1 MLCHMPYARRPPAPR
16 NESLSNMSNTNLL
29 DAPLTAKN
37 NKQNRKRKPNQ
48 TERLHALLSER
59 ILILDGAMGT
69 MIQDHNFTEEDYRG
83 TRFAD
88 WGQDVKGNNDLLSL
102 TEPDVILQIHE
113 DFFNAGADIVETNTF
128 SSTSIAQ
135 ADYGMEE
142 LVYELNFKSAQL
154 AREAADKLTAQ
165 QPDKPRFVA
174 GAVGPTNRT
183 ASISPDVNDPGYRN
197 VTYNELVDSY
207 TEALHGLV
215 DGGVDTILI
224 ETVFDTLNAKAAI
237 YAVLKFFDDEQ
248 IKLPVMLSGTIT
260 DASGRTLSGQTPE
273 AFWNSVSH
281 ANPLSVGFNCALG
294 AEALRPHIQAVS
306 NLANTHISVYPNA
319 GLPNAFGGYDDSPE
333 YMAVQLREFAE
344 SGFVNIVGGCC
355 GTTPS
360 HIKDIADTLDGA
372 QPRVIPDAAPQSAL
386 SGLEPLTLNDVT
398 GFVNVGERTNV
409 SGSAKFARLIRDGEY
424 GQALD
429 IAREQVANG
438 AQIVDVNMDDA
449 MLDAEKTMATFLR
462 LIASEPDICRVP
474 IMIDSSKWSVIQ
486 AGLQSVQ
493 GKGVVNSI
501 SLKEGIEPFKKQARE
516 ILRYGAAVV
525 VMAFDEKGQADTYER
540 MVEICT
546 ESYRVLTQEVGFKP
560 QDIIFDAN
568 IFPVATGIDEH
579 RNFSKDFIA
588 AVSEIKRTL
597 PHALTSGGLSNMSFS
612 FRGNNPV
619 REAMHS
625 VFLYHAVNAG
635 LNMSIVNAGQ
645 LTVYADI
652 PEDLKNRIE
661 DVIFNK
667 REDST
672 ERLLEVASD
681 VVGEKRESK
690 EDLTWREGT
699 VEARLA
705 HALVKGINDY
715 VVEDTEEARQSSTR
729 PIEVI
734 EGPLM
739 DAMNIVG
746 DLFGSGQMFLP
757 QVVKSARVMKQAVA
771 HLTPFIE
778 LEKEGSG
785 TKSSKGKIVMATVKG
800 DVHDIGKNIVGVV
813 LQCNNFEVVDLGVMV
828 PYGKILETAKAENA
842 DMIGL
847 SGLITPSLEE
857 MCTVALEMERKGFD
871 IPLLIGGA
879 TTSKIHTAVKVAPG
893 YSQPVIHV
901 NDASRAVGVASN
913 LLSDTRRDEY
923 LANVADEQRAAREHH
938 ARSQE
943 SKNLPSIAEV
953 RAAKLEIDW
962 SDYKPITPKFLGRKS
977 FDDYDLAELA
987 THIDWTPFFRTWELV
1002 GVYPAILDDDVVGEA
1017 ARGLFE
1023 DAKVMLDKI
1032 ISEKWLTARAV
1043 IGFFPAN
1050 AVGDDVELNM
1060 EWDGSNEPKAF
1071 HFLRQQMA
1079 KREGRSN
1086 MCLADFVA
1094 PEATGLTD
1102 YIGGFAVTTGIG
1114 IDKKVA
1120 EFKAANDDYSE
1131 ILLKALA
1138 DRLAEAFAERMH
1150 ERVRKEFWGYAKD
1163 EKLDNADLIRESYQG
1178 IRPAP
1183 GYPACPDHGEKTAL
1197 FDLLNAE
1204 QNAGII
1210 LTEGYAMLP
1219 TAAVSGFYF
1228 AHPKAKYF
1236 GLGKIGRDQVEDYA
1250 ERIGE
1255 SREATERRL
1264 APNLAYNRT

>member
-1 MLCHMPYARRPPAPR
+1 MSNQNIFKNSLNTDNKKIDCQRRP
-16 NESLSNMSNTNLL
+16 
-29 DAPLTAKN
+29 D
-37 NKQNRKRKPNQ
+37 Q
-48 TERLHALLSER
+48 TEKICALLSQR

-69 MIQDHNFTEEDYRG
+69 MIQDHNFNEEDFRG
-83 TRFAD
+83 ERFRD
-88 WGQDVKGNNDLLSL
+88 WSQDLKGNNDLLSL
-102 TEPDVILQIHE
+102 TQPDVIRQIHE
-113 DFFNAGADIVETNTF
+113 DFFNNGADIVETNTF

-135 ADYGMEE
+135 KDYGMEE
-142 LVYELNFKSAQL
+142 FVYEMNFKSAVL
-154 AREAADKLTAQ
+154 AREAANKFNTEETK
-165 QPDKPRFVA
+165 KPRFVA
-174 GAVGPTNRT
+174 GAIGPTNRT

-197 VTYNELVDSY
+197 VTYKELVESY
-207 TEALHGLV
+207 TGALHGLV
-215 DGGVDTILI
+215 DGGVDIILI

-273 AFWNSVSH
+273 AFWNSISH

-306 NLANTHISVYPNA
+306 KIADTHISVYPNA
-319 GLPNAFGGYDDSPE
+319 GLPNAFGGYDDTPE
-333 YMAVQLREFAE
+333 YIASQLREFAK
-344 SGFVNIVGGCC
+344 SGFINIVGGCC

-360 HIKDIADTLDGA
+360 HIKAIADALSDELPRIIPETLTLC
-372 QPRVIPDAAPQSAL
+372 AL

-398 GFVNVGERTNV
+398 GFINVGERTNV
-409 SGSAKFARLIRDGEY
+409 AGSTKFARLIHEDKY
-424 GQALD
+424 DQALGV
-429 IAREQVANG
+429 ALEQVANG
-438 AQIVDVNMDDA
+438 AQIIDVNMDDA
-449 MLDAEKTMATFLR
+449 MLDAEKAMAIFLR

-474 IMIDSSKWSVIQ
+474 IMIDSSKWSVIE
-486 AGLQSVQ
+486 AGLQSIQ
-493 GKGVVNSI
+493 GKCIVNSI
-501 SLKEGIEPFKKQARE
+501 SLKEGKLPFKKQARE
-516 ILRYGAAVV
+516 ILRYGAAIV

-540 MVEICT
+540 MIEICT
-546 ESYRVLTQEVGFKP
+546 ESYHILTEEVGIKP

-579 RNFSKDFIA
+579 RNFSKDFIT
-588 AVSEIKRTL
+588 AVTKIKSTL
-597 PHALTSGGLSNMSFS
+597 KHSLTSGGLSNMSFS

-635 LNMSIVNAGQ
+635 LNMAIVNAGQ

-652 PEDLKNRIE
+652 PQNLKNRIE

-672 ERLLEVASD
+672 ERLLEIASD
-681 VVGEKRESK
+681 VIGEKRESI
-690 EDLTWREGT
+690 EDLTWRKKPI
-699 VEARLA
+699 EARLA
-705 HALVKGINDY
+705 HALIKGINDY
-715 VVEDTEEARQSSTR
+715 VVQDAEEARLKSSR

-739 DAMNIVG
+739 DGMNIVG

-778 LEKEGSG
+778 LEKESSG
-785 TKSSKGKIVMATVKG
+785 VSSNKGKIIMATVKG

-813 LQCNNFEVVDLGVMV
+813 LQCNNFEVIDLGVMV
-828 PYGKILETAKAENA
+828 PYSKILETAKEENA

-857 MCTVALEMERKGFD
+857 MCTVALEMERSCLN

-879 TTSKIHTAVKVAPG
+879 TTSKIHTAVKIAPG
-893 YSQPVIHV
+893 YSHPVIHV
-901 NDASRAVGVASN
+901 NDASRAVGVAIN
-913 LLSDTRRDEY
+913 LLSDTHRNKY
-923 LANVADEQRAAREHH
+923 LASVNKAQEETRELYFRNQK
-938 ARSQE
+938 A
-943 SKNLPSIAEV
+943 KKLPSLIEV
-953 RAAKLEIDW
+953 RNAKLNIDW
-962 SDYKPITPKFLGRKS
+962 SNYQPPPPKFLGLKS
-977 FDDYDLAELA
+977 FDDYDLSELVNR
-987 THIDWTPFFRTWELV
+987 IDWTPFFRTWELA
-1002 GVYPAILDDDVVGEA
+1002 GVYPAILKDPIIGKSACE
-1017 ARGLFE
+1017 LLE
-1023 DAKVMLDKI
+1023 DAKAMLEKI
-1032 ISEKWLTARAV
+1032 ISEKWLKARAV

-1050 AVGDDVELNM
+1050 SIGDDVLLNI
-1060 EWDGSNEPKAF
+1060 DSDSKNKPKAF

-1079 KREGRSN
+1079 KREGKAN
-1086 MCLADFVA
+1086 MCLADFIA
-1094 PEATGLTD
+1094 PKDSGLKD

-1114 IDKKVA
+1114 IDDKVKI
-1120 EFKAANDDYSE
+1120 FKAANDDYSE
-1131 ILLKALA
+1131 IMLKALA

-1150 ERVRKEFWGYAKD
+1150 ERVRKEFWGYAPTED
-1163 EKLDNADLIRESYQG
+1163 LEINDLIRESYQG

-1197 FDLLNAE
+1197 FNLLNAE
-1204 QNAGII
+1204 QNSGII

-1219 TAAVSGFYF
+1219 TAAVSGYYF
-1228 AHPKAKYF
+1228 SHPNAKYF
-1236 GLGKIGRDQVEDYA
+1236 GLGKIGRDQVKNYA

-1255 SREATERRL
+1255 NLKATERRL
-1264 APNLAYNRT
+1264 APNLAYTRS

>member
-1 MLCHMPYARRPPAPR
+1 
-16 NESLSNMSNTNLL
+16 
-29 DAPLTAKN
+29 
-37 NKQNRKRKPNQ
+37 
-48 TERLHALLSER
+48 
-59 ILILDGAMGT
+59 
-69 MIQDHNFTEEDYRG
+69 
-83 TRFAD
+83 
-88 WGQDVKGNNDLLSL
+88 
-102 TEPDVILQIHE
+102 
-113 DFFNAGADIVETNTF
+113 
-128 SSTSIAQ
+128 
-135 ADYGMEE
+135 
-142 LVYELNFKSAQL
+142 
-154 AREAADKLTAQ
+154 
-165 QPDKPRFVA
+165 
-174 GAVGPTNRT
+174 
-183 ASISPDVNDPGYRN
+183 
-197 VTYNELVDSY
+197 
-207 TEALHGLV
+207 
-215 DGGVDTILI
+215 
-224 ETVFDTLNAKAAI
+224 
-237 YAVLKFFDDEQ
+237 
-248 IKLPVMLSGTIT
+248 
-260 DASGRTLSGQTPE
+260 
-273 AFWNSVSH
+273 
-281 ANPLSVGFNCALG
+281 
-294 AEALRPHIQAVS
+294 
-306 NLANTHISVYPNA
+306 
-319 GLPNAFGGYDDSPE
+319 
-333 YMAVQLREFAE
+333 
-344 SGFVNIVGGCC
+344 
-355 GTTPS
+355 
-360 HIKDIADTLDGA
+360 
-372 QPRVIPDAAPQSAL
+372 
-386 SGLEPLTLNDVT
+386 
-398 GFVNVGERTNV
+398 
-409 SGSAKFARLIRDGEY
+409 
-424 GQALD
+424 
-429 IAREQVANG
+429 
-438 AQIVDVNMDDA
+438 
-449 MLDAEKTMATFLR
+449 
-462 LIASEPDICRVP
+462 
-474 IMIDSSKWSVIQ
+474 
-486 AGLQSVQ
+486 
-493 GKGVVNSI
+493 
-501 SLKEGIEPFKKQARE
+501 
-516 ILRYGAAVV
+516 
-525 VMAFDEKGQADTYER
+525 
-540 MVEICT
+540 
-546 ESYRVLTQEVGFKP
+546 
-560 QDIIFDAN
+560 
-568 IFPVATGIDEH
+568 
-579 RNFSKDFIA
+579 
-588 AVSEIKRTL
+588 
-597 PHALTSGGLSNMSFS
+597 
-612 FRGNNPV
+612 
-619 REAMHS
+619 
-625 VFLYHAVNAG
+625 
-635 LNMSIVNAGQ
+635 
-645 LTVYADI
+645 
-652 PEDLKNRIE
+652 
-661 DVIFNK
+661 
-667 REDST
+667 
-672 ERLLEVASD
+672 
-681 VVGEKRESK
+681 
-690 EDLTWREGT
+690 
-699 VEARLA
+699 
-705 HALVKGINDY
+705 
-715 VVEDTEEARQSSTR
+715 
-729 PIEVI
+729 
-734 EGPLM
+734 
-739 DAMNIVG
+739 
-746 DLFGSGQMFLP
+746 
-757 QVVKSARVMKQAVA
+757 
-771 HLTPFIE
+771 
-778 LEKEGSG
+778 
-785 TKSSKGKIVMATVKG
+785 
-800 DVHDIGKNIVGVV
+800 
-813 LQCNNFEVVDLGVMV
+813 MV

-977 FDDYDLAELA
+977 FDNYDLAELA

-1094 PEATGLTD
+1094 PKDTGLTD
-1102 YIGGFAVTTGIG
+1102 HIGGFAVTTGIG